1 MEQVSP
7 DQAQFLAMLV
17 QIMGAERCIEV
28 GVFHVSKHEV
38 SGFSLSSLI
47 FFFPMLACI
56 GGQNLG

>member
-28 GVFHVSKHEV
+28 GVFHVSR
-38 SGFSLSSLI
+38 L
-47 FFFPMLACI
+47 
-56 GGQNLG
+56 

>member
-1 MEQVSP
+1 
-7 DQAQFLAMLV
+7 MLV

-38 SGFSLSSLI
+38 SAFRLSSLI
-47 FFFPMLACI
+47 FFPMIACT